1 MLYNVGTQWKLLYEE
16 IDGIIIDNFVS
27 FTPSSFMELVEL
39 KQEISYPKIEIQ
51 IMNAYYSLNV
61 TLDTSVSDNTAN

>member
-51 IMNAYYSLNV
+51 IMNAYYSLNA